1 MRKHHSIYL
10 YPTLILIFSFAASLF
25 ASPQT
30 EQASSEDAPASLQK
44 IAAPR
49 ASEPPKSKK
58 AASDVTGDELVHLAW
73 TDLSGLRGVLLH
85 GANPNARTRVGDY
98 PIIRLAF
105 GGNVEAVEILLD
117 FNARTNVVN
126 LPGSANTTTALK
138 SLTSFVAEREKLDL
152 KNFSVATAIIEASPQ
167 VTEIQKIKMMQL
179 ILDYGFPADFRDG
192 WGRTALMSCVQKNR
206 TSLAKLLVAYGAD
219 SEANDL
225 FNGKTPRDY
234 ANSEEMFRILRGRK
248 IYTPGKRPSYG
259 KIDVRL
265 VRPPRYPKR
274 PPAVAP
280 KKILQATKESA
291 LHLAA
296 EDGDIENVRNLLSA
310 GAQAISHDLEQKTP
324 LHVLCEKQEIPF
336 SAFRQIYDLLE
347 QKSGSKILLAR
358 DKQGRIPFHYL
369 CHTGREDLAK
379 FLLKKNPK
387 QLLTAD
393 SNQDTP
399 LHFAVHAGENGRD
412 MMHFLLREGAPV
424 DRKNE
429 AEETPLTLAVKQANI
444 ETFYLLFQG
453 LDIDPVT
460 GINSLVGDP
469 LFLRTCNLISAS
481 PGRSK
486 ANENLTEILRILI
499 ENGTNPNLV
508 NSATGRN
515 ALHCAVAA
523 NCLSAVSFLLTTTID
538 VNKRDHLGATPLDIA
553 QKTDKT
559 GTIIALLQKH
569 NARPG
574 KSASEDKQAEREKR
588 SKMNA
593 KERRAAKID
602 RTLKNQ

>member
-1 MRKHHSIYL
+1 MKKRFFAPLCSIL
-10 YPTLILIFSFAASLF
+10 AVFSSFAILLPA
-25 ASPQT
+25 APQT
-30 EQASSEDAPASLQK
+30 ERTPDEPASETTRQQPGTRS
-44 IAAPR
+44 ATD
-49 ASEPPKSKK
+49 SGQEKSVSK
-58 AASDVTGDELVHLAW
+58 VTGDELVHLAW

-117 FNARTNVVN
+117 FNAKTNVVN
-126 LPGSANTTTALK
+126 LPGSTNTTTALK
-138 SLTSFVAEREKLDL
+138 SLTSFIAEREKLDL

-192 WGRTALMSCVQKNR
+192 WGRTALMSCVQKKQI
-206 TSLAKLLVAYGAD
+206 SLAKLLVAYGAN

-234 ANSEEMFRILRGRK
+234 ANTEEMFRVLRGRK
-248 IYTPGKRPSYG
+248 IYTPEKRPSFG

-265 VRPPRYPKR
+265 IRPPRYPKR
-274 PPAVAP
+274 PQASAP

-296 EDGDIENVRNLLSA
+296 EDGDIENIRDLLSA
-310 GAQAISHDLEQKTP
+310 GAQAISYDLEQKTP
-324 LHVLCEKQEIPF
+324 LHVLCEKQEIPV

-347 QKSGSKILLAR
+347 QKSGSKILLIR

-369 CHTGREDLAK
+369 CQTGREDLAK

-387 QLLTAD
+387 QLLAAD

-399 LHFAVHAGENGRD
+399 LHFAVNAGENGRE
-412 MMHFLLREGAPV
+412 MMYFLLREGAPV
-424 DRKNE
+424 DRKNA
-429 AEETPLTLAVKQANI
+429 AEETPLSLAVKKANV
-444 ETFYLLFQG
+444 ETFYLLFHG

-469 LFLRTCNLISAS
+469 LFIQACNLISVS
-481 PGRSK
+481 PGK
-486 ANENLTEILRILI
+486 TGTNENLTEILRILI

-508 NSATGRN
+508 NPATGRN

-538 VNKRDHLGATPLDIA
+538 INKRDHLGATPLDIA

-559 GTIIALLQKH
+559 GAVIALLQKY

-588 SKMNA
+588 SKMSA

-602 RTLKNQ
+602 RALQNK